1 MKTIT
6 FKIPILVLALTF
18 TFSYSLLAQYTTAEH
33 YSHGADMAE
42 TYLNTQWNV
51 HPSDVTSDG
60 TFNANDNEKAF
71 IGYKDIDNT
80 YAGEESSKQV
90 KTRYTIIP
98 NPSSGKS
105 KLEVQVRPK
114 DSQLMLFDLTGRLQ
128 LKVSIDPGQDKA
140 EIDVSSL
147 HKSIYILKVLAG
159 EAVVGVEKL
168 VIN

>member
-6 FKIPILVLALTF
+6 FKLFIIVLALF
-18 TFSYSLLAQYTTAEH
+18 FSYSSSAQLVANEHFTLA
-33 YSHGADMAE
+33 ADMAGVDINSSWDSGPGDGALDGTLQSADNTKSYANFHQDLE
-42 TYLNTQWNV
+42 TY
-51 HPSDVTSDG
+51 S
-60 TFNANDNEKAF
+60 
-71 IGYKDIDNT
+71 
-80 YAGEESSKQV
+80 GEQSILPV
-90 KTRYTIIP
+90 KNRYTIIP

-128 LKVSIDPGQDKA
+128 LKVSIEPGQDKA

-147 HKSIYILKVLAG
+147 NKSIYILKVLAG